1 MAKIHLGAR
10 DRRSVFVELFS
21 DHDLLRNKNIWF
33 ANQLQDRWRQTRVV
47 SFDESQWQVA
57 TGSQRTHES

>member
-33 ANQLQDRWRQTRVV
+33 ANQLQDR
-47 SFDESQWQVA
+47 
-57 TGSQRTHES
+57 